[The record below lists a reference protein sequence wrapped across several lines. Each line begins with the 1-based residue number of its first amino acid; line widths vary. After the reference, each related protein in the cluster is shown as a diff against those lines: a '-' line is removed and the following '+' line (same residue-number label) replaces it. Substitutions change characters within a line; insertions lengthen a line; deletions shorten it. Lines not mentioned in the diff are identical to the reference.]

1 MEKRVRTILF
11 FIFLLIFIVI
21 APLLTLYVQGYRF
34 DFENKKIT
42 QTGALFIKTISPKQ
56 AEIYIDNKLIQ
67 KTDFFFSSALVENLL
82 PKKYNIKVQKQDYYT
97 WEKNLEIKEKQVAE
111 AKNIILLPQDPDFKL
126 LSIDVDSAWFSKD
139 KKKAVIKEFEKNAWS
154 LKLYNLEKNV
164 KSHLLK
170 ETDISQTG
178 ADLVDL
184 EFIDNDNLLLQIAG
198 KEQISYFNLQ
208 INRIPPL
215 LTKAK
220 APQNII
226 KNALVYKVFNENIYY
241 LDYLGD
247 FYKTDASLTKNEKI
261 SDSPFN
267 IKQETEYKLYIYDK
281 AIFLL
286 EEKTVY
292 FFNQDEKIFEK
303 FSENINSLKISPDQ
317 QKIAYFSDSEIKILF
332 LEEQTFQPRK
342 QAMETIFLI
351 RLSENIKDVF
361 WINSNYLLFTTNNTL
376 KVAEIDNRDQ
386 VNIIDLVTVENPEIF
401 LNLQTKKLYLLDR
414 GNLFVSEKIIE

>member
-1 MEKRVRTILF
+1 MRKKVRTILF

-21 APLLTLYVQGYRF
+21 APLLILHVQGYRL
-34 DFENKKIT
+34 DFENKKLT

-56 AEIYIDNKLIQ
+56 AEIYVDNELIQ
-67 KTDFFFSSALVENLL
+67 KTDFFFNSALIENLL

-97 WEKNLEIKEKQVAE
+97 WEKNLEIKEKEVTE
-111 AKNIILLPQDPDFKL
+111 GKSIILFPQDPEFKL
-126 LSIDVDSAWFSKD
+126 LSTNIDNAWFSKD
-139 KKKAVIKEFEKNAWS
+139 KKKVVIKESEKNAWS

-170 ETDISQTG
+170 ETDLSQTG
-178 ADLVDL
+178 ADLIDL
-184 EFIDNDNLLLQIAG
+184 EFTDNNNLLLQVAN
-198 KEQISYFNLQ
+198 KEQINYFNLQ

-220 APQNII
+220 APQSII

-247 FYKTDASLTKNEKI
+247 FYKTDVSLIKNEKI
-261 SDSPFN
+261 ASSPFN
-267 IKQETEYKLYIYDK
+267 IKQETEYRLYIYDK

-292 FFNQDEKIFEK
+292 FFNQDKKIFEK

-332 LEEQTFQPRK
+332 LEEQTFKPRR
-342 QAMETIFLI
+342 QVMETIFLI

-361 WINSNYLLFTTNNTL
+361 WINSNYLLFTTNNAL
-376 KVAEIDNRDQ
+376 KIAEIDNRDQ
-386 VNIIDLVTVENPEIF
+386 VNTIDLVTVENPEIF
-401 LNLQTKKLYLLDR
+401 LNLRTKKLYLLDR
-414 GNLFVSEKIIE
+414 GNLFVSEKIL

>member
-21 APLLTLYVQGYRF
+21 APLLTLYIQGYRF
-34 DFENKKIT
+34 DFENKKLT
-42 QTGALFIKTISPKQ
+42 QTGALFVKTISPKQ

-67 KTDFFFSSALVENLL
+67 KTDFFFSSALIEDLL
-82 PKKYNIKVQKQDYYT
+82 PKKYNIKVQKQNYYT

-111 AKNIILLPQDPDFKL
+111 AKNIILFPQDPGFKL
-126 LSIDVDSAWFSKD
+126 LSTNVDNAWFSKD
-139 KKKAVIKEFEKNAWS
+139 KKKAVIKESEKNVWS

-178 ADLVDL
+178 ADLVGL
-184 EFIDNDNLLLQIAG
+184 EFTDNNNLLLQIAS
-198 KEQISYFNLQ
+198 KEQINYFNLQ

-220 APQNII
+220 APQNVI

-247 FYKTDASLTKNEKI
+247 FYKTDVSLIKNEKI
-261 SDSPFN
+261 ADSPFN

-286 EEKTVY
+286 EEKTMY

-332 LEEQTFQPRK
+332 LEEQTFQPRR

-351 RLSENIKDVF
+351 RLSENIKDVL
-361 WINSNYLLFTTNNTL
+361 WINSNYLLFTTNNAL
-376 KVAEIDNRDQ
+376 KIAEIDNRDQ
-386 VNIIDLVTVENPEIF
+386 LNTIDLATVENPEIF

-414 GNLFVSEKIIE
+414 GNLFVSEKIL

>member
-11 FIFLLIFIVI
+11 FVFLLIFIVI

-34 DFENKKIT
+34 DFENKKLT
-42 QTGALFIKTISPKQ
+42 KTGALFIKTISPKQ

-67 KTDFFFSSALVENLL
+67 KTDFFFSSALIENLL

-111 AKNIILLPQDPDFKL
+111 AKNIILFPQDPGFKL
-126 LSIDVDSAWFSKD
+126 LSTNIDNAWFSKD
-139 KKKAVIKEFEKNAWS
+139 KKKAVIKESEKNVWS
-154 LKLYNLEKNV
+154 LELYDLEKNV

-170 ETDISQTG
+170 ETDIYQAG

-184 EFIDNDNLLLQIAG
+184 EFTDNNNLLLQIAS
-198 KEQISYFNLQ
+198 KEQINYFNLQ
-208 INRIPPL
+208 INRIPTL
-215 LTKAK
+215 LTKTK
-220 APQNII
+220 APQNVI
-226 KNALVYKVFNENIYY
+226 KNALAYKVFNKNIYY
-241 LDYLGD
+241 LDHLGD
-247 FYKTDASLTKNEKI
+247 FYKTDVSLIKNEKI
-261 SDSPFN
+261 AGSPFN

-286 EEKTVY
+286 EEKTMY

-303 FSENINSLKISPDQ
+303 FSENINSLKISPDE

-332 LEEQTFQPRK
+332 LEEQTFQPKR

-351 RLSENIKDVF
+351 RLSENIKDVL
-361 WINSNYLLFTTNNTL
+361 WINSNYLLFITNNAL
-376 KVAEIDNRDQ
+376 KITEIDNRDQ
-386 VNIIDLVTVENPEIF
+386 VNAIDLAIVESPEIF

-414 GNLFVSEKIIE
+414 GNLFVSEKIL

>member
-11 FIFLLIFIVI
+11 FIFLLIFIVV

-34 DFENKKIT
+34 DFENKKLT
-42 QTGALFIKTISPKQ
+42 QTGALFIKTMSPKQ

-67 KTDFFFSSALVENLL
+67 KTDFFFSSALIENLL
-82 PKKYNIKVQKQDYYT
+82 PKKYNIKVQKQNYYT
-97 WEKNLEIKEKQVAE
+97 WEKNLEIKEKQVVE
-111 AKNIILLPQDPDFKL
+111 AKNIILFPQDPDFKL
-126 LSIDVDSAWFSKD
+126 LSTNVDNAWFSKD
-139 KKKAVIKEFEKNAWS
+139 KKKVVIKESEKNVWS

-184 EFIDNDNLLLQIAG
+184 EFTDNNNLLLQIAS
-198 KEQISYFNLQ
+198 KEQINYFNLQ

-220 APQNII
+220 APENVI
-226 KNALVYKVFNENIYY
+226 KNALVYKIFNENIYY

-247 FYKTDASLTKNEKI
+247 FYKTDVSLIKNEKI
-261 SDSPFN
+261 AGSPFN
-267 IKQETEYKLYIYDK
+267 IRQETEYKLYIYDK

-286 EEKTVY
+286 EEKTMY

-332 LEEQTFQPRK
+332 LEEQTFQPRR
-342 QAMETIFLI
+342 QTMETIFLI
-351 RLSENIKDVF
+351 RLSENIKDVL
-361 WINSNYLLFTTNNTL
+361 WINSNYLLFTTNNAL
-376 KVAEIDNRDQ
+376 KIAEIDNRDQ
-386 VNIIDLVTVENPEIF
+386 LNTIGLATVENPEIF

-414 GNLFVSEKIIE
+414 GNLFVSEKIL

>member
-34 DFENKKIT
+34 DFENKKLT

-56 AEIYIDNKLIQ
+56 AEIYIDNQLIQ
-67 KTDFFFSSALVENLL
+67 KTDFFFSSALIENLL
-82 PKKYNIKVQKQDYYT
+82 PKKYNIKVQKQDHYT

-111 AKNIILLPQDPDFKL
+111 AKNIILFPQDPNFKL
-126 LSIDVDSAWFSKD
+126 LSTDIDNAWFSKD
-139 KKKAVIKEFEKNAWS
+139 KKKAVIKESEKNVWS

-184 EFIDNDNLLLQIAG
+184 EFIDNNNLLLQIAS
-198 KEQISYFNLQ
+198 KEQINYFNLQ
-208 INRIPPL
+208 INRTPPL

-220 APQNII
+220 APQSVI
-226 KNALVYKVFNENIYY
+226 KNALVYKIFNESIYY

-247 FYKTDASLTKNEKI
+247 FYKTDVSLIKNEKI
-261 SDSPFN
+261 ASSLFN

-281 AIFLL
+281 TIFLL
-286 EEKTVY
+286 EEKTMY

-317 QKIAYFSDSEIKILF
+317 KKIAYFSDSEIKILF
-332 LEEQTFQPRK
+332 LEEQTFQPRR

-361 WINSNYLLFTTNNTL
+361 WINSNYLLFTTNNAL
-376 KVAEIDNRDQ
+376 KITEIDNRDQ
-386 VNIIDLVTVENPEIF
+386 VNTIDLVTVENPEIF

-414 GNLFVSEKIIE
+414 GNLFVSEKII

>member
-34 DFENKKIT
+34 DFENKKLT

-56 AEIYIDNKLIQ
+56 AEIYIDNKLTQ
-67 KTDFFFSSALVENLL
+67 KTDFFFSSALIENLL
-82 PKKYNIKVQKQDYYT
+82 PKKYNIKVQKQDHYA

-111 AKNIILLPQDPDFKL
+111 AKNIILFPQDPNFKL
-126 LSIDVDSAWFSKD
+126 LSTNIDNAWFSKD
-139 KKKAVIKEFEKNAWS
+139 KKKAVIKESEKNVWS

-184 EFIDNDNLLLQIAG
+184 EFTDNNNLLLQIAN

-208 INRIPPL
+208 INRIPSL
-215 LTKAK
+215 LTKTK
-220 APQNII
+220 APQSVIE
-226 KNALVYKVFNENIYY
+226 NALVYKVFNENIYY
-241 LDYLGD
+241 LDDLGD
-247 FYKTDASLTKNEKI
+247 FYKTDVSLIKNEKI
-261 SDSPFN
+261 ASSPFN

-317 QKIAYFSDSEIKILF
+317 KKIAYFSDSEIKILF
-332 LEEQTFQPRK
+332 LEEQTFQPRR
-342 QAMETIFLI
+342 QAMEAIFLI

-361 WINSNYLLFTTNNTL
+361 WINSNYLLFTTNNAL
-376 KVAEIDNRDQ
+376 KITEIDNRDQ
-386 VNIIDLVTVENPEIF
+386 VNTIDLVTVENPEIF

-414 GNLFVSEKIIE
+414 GNLFVSEKIL

>member
-34 DFENKKIT
+34 DFENKKLT

-56 AEIYIDNKLIQ
+56 VEIYIDNKLIQ
-67 KTDFFFSSALVENLL
+67 KTDFFFSSALIENLL
-82 PKKYNIKVQKQDYYT
+82 PKKYNIKVQKQNYYT

-111 AKNIILLPQDPDFKL
+111 AKNIILFPKDPDFKL
-126 LSIDVDSAWFSKD
+126 LSTNIDNAWFSKD
-139 KKKAVIKEFEKNAWS
+139 KKKAVMKESEENIWS

-184 EFIDNDNLLLQIAG
+184 EFTDNNNLLLQIAS
-198 KEQISYFNLQ
+198 KEQINYFNLQ

-220 APQNII
+220 APQSVI
-226 KNALVYKVFNENIYY
+226 KNALAYEILNENIYY

-247 FYKTDASLTKNEKI
+247 FYKTDVSLIKNEKI
-261 SDSPFN
+261 ASSPFN

-286 EEKTVY
+286 EEKTMY
-292 FFNQDEKIFEK
+292 FFNQDEKVFEK

-332 LEEQTFQPRK
+332 LEEQTFQPRR

-376 KVAEIDNRDQ
+376 KIAEIDNRDQ
-386 VNIIDLVTVENPEIF
+386 VNTIDLATVENPEIF

-414 GNLFVSEKIIE
+414 GNLFVSEKIL

>member
-34 DFENKKIT
+34 DFENKKLT

-67 KTDFFFSSALVENLL
+67 KTDFFFSSALIENLL
-82 PKKYNIKVQKQDYYT
+82 PKKYNIKVQKQDYYA
-97 WEKNLEIKEKQVAE
+97 WEKNLEIKEKQVTE
-111 AKNIILLPQDPDFKL
+111 AKNIILFPQDPNFQL
-126 LSIDVDSAWFSKD
+126 LSTDVDNAWFSKD
-139 KKKAVIKEFEKNAWS
+139 KKKAVIKESEKNVWS

-184 EFIDNDNLLLQIAG
+184 EFIDNNNLLLQIAS
-198 KEQISYFNLQ
+198 KEQINYFNLQ

-215 LTKAK
+215 LTKER
-220 APQNII
+220 APQNVIE
-226 KNALVYKVFNENIYY
+226 NALVYKVFNENIYY
-241 LDYLGD
+241 LDDLGD
-247 FYKTDASLTKNEKI
+247 FYKTDVSLIKNEKI
-261 SDSPFN
+261 ASSPFN
-267 IKQETEYKLYIYDK
+267 IKQETEYKLYVYDK

-286 EEKTVY
+286 EEETMY
-292 FFNQDEKIFEK
+292 LFNQDEKIFEK

-317 QKIAYFSDSEIKILF
+317 KKIAYFSDSEIKILF
-332 LEEQTFQPRK
+332 LEEQTFQPRR

-361 WINSNYLLFTTNNTL
+361 WINSNYLLFTTNNAL
-376 KVAEIDNRDQ
+376 KITEIDNRDQ
-386 VNIIDLVTVENPEIF
+386 VNTIDLVTVENPEIF

-414 GNLFVSEKIIE
+414 GNLFVSEKII